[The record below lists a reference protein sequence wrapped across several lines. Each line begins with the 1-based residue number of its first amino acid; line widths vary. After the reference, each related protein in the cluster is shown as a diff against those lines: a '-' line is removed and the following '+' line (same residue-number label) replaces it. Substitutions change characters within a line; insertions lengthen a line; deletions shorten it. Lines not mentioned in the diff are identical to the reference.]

1 MSHNILL
8 IDSSPLGHASV
19 SRKFTAMALEGL
31 KRKHPGAV
39 VKVRDLSKDPLP
51 HLTAPVIGAFFTEP
65 EKRTS
70 LQAEAAKLSEGA
82 VAELLWADTVVIGVP
97 MWNFG
102 IPSVLKAWIDHIVRA
117 GMTFRYTETGVQG
130 LLNPNMQVVL
140 VSARGG
146 IYTAV
151 PMASLDHQENYVRD
165 VFGFIGVKDVCVV
178 RAEGI
183 AVGPD
188 AAKAAMAA
196 AEGHVQETLRRVA

>member
-8 IDSSPLGHASV
+8 IDSSPLADASV
-19 SRKFTAMALEGL
+19 SRKFTAMVIEGL
-31 KRKHPGAV
+31 KTKHPGTT
-39 VKVRDLSKDPLP
+39 VKIRDLSKDPLP
-51 HLTAPVIGAFFTEP
+51 HLTGPVIGAFFTAP

-70 LQAEAAKLSEGA
+70 LQAEAAKLSEDA

-130 LLNPNMQVVL
+130 LLDPNTQVVL

-146 IYTAV
+146 IYTAG

-165 VFGFIGVKDVCVV
+165 VFGFIGVKNVSVV
-178 RAEGI
+178 RAEGVAI
-183 AVGPD
+183 GPD
-188 AAKAAMAA
+188 AAKAAMTV
-196 AEGHVQETLRRVA
+196 AEGHVQDTLRRVA

>member
-19 SRKFTAMALEGL
+19 CRRFTAMALEGL

-70 LQAEAAKLSEGA
+70 LQTEAAKLSEDA

-146 IYTAV
+146 IYTAG

-165 VFGFIGVKDVCVV
+165 VFGFIGVKDVSVV

-183 AVGPD
+183 AIGPD